1 LGGPIDTDQLARW
14 RALAQAT
21 LAADLLGSL
30 VAAHDMTLVYAGDR
44 QQYGRAIG
52 SFQAVQHLMADSLVW
67 LEGARSAVQY
77 ATWSADQADLTEVI
91 ESALVAKIYT
101 SIAARS
107 VCEIAI
113 QVHGGIGNTWECMVH
128 VHLRRALVSAQALG
142 SENLLLEELARR
154 RQGSPVGLPR

>member
-1 LGGPIDTDQLARW
+1 M
-14 RALAQAT
+14 

-30 VAAHDMTLVYAGDR
+30 NAAHDMTVTYARDR

-77 ATWSADQADLTEVI
+77 ASWAADQDDAGEAVQA
-91 ESALVAKIYT
+91 ALVAKIYC

-128 VHLRRALVSAQALG
+128 VHLRRALVSAQAFG
-142 SENLLLEELARR
+142 AENPLLEELSQL
-154 RQGSPVGLPR
+154 RQGRLVGLPR